1 MRVFGAFDFLLMVQA
16 LGWTLIL
23 SCLAFVGGGVLGGGL
38 ALMATGRNRLIRFLA
53 RLYIEIVQGI
63 PLLLLLFL
71 CFFGLSL
78 VGIDLPTLGAA
89 ALALTINAAAF
100 LGEIWRGA
108 LDSIPAGQHDAAR
121 ALGLAPRHRLRYV
134 LLPQAIRI
142 AIPPT
147 VGYMVAI
154 IKHTALASVIGLIE
168 LTRRSQLINN
178 STLQPF
184 LVFGLAA
191 LLYYVLCSPLTRASR
206 YLEGRYGA
214 R

>member
-1 MRVFGAFDFLLMVQA
+1 
-16 LGWTLIL
+16 
-23 SCLAFVGGGVLGGGL
+23 
-38 ALMATGRNRLIRFLA
+38 
-53 RLYIEIVQGI
+53 
-63 PLLLLLFL
+63 
-71 CFFGLSL
+71 
-78 VGIDLPTLGAA
+78 
-89 ALALTINAAAF
+89 
-100 LGEIWRGA
+100 
-108 LDSIPAGQHDAAR
+108 
-121 ALGLAPRHRLRYV
+121 V